1 VKRLL
6 LFLIGSL
13 LLAGTLASPIYV
25 AADGGPGPQCP
36 GREICK
42 P

>member
-6 LFLIGSL
+6 LFLIASL
-13 LLAGTLASPIYV
+13 LLAGTLVSPIYV
-25 AADGGPGPQCP
+25 AADGNPGPQCP
-36 GREICK
+36 GRDICK